1 MSQVTELL
9 GAAQLG
15 DGQAASRLF
24 PLVYDELR
32 KLAAARMANE
42 SSGHTLQPTA
52 LVHEAYLRLFGDQKF
67 ESRGHFF
74 AAAAEAMRRILI
86 DHARHK
92 LTTKLGGS
100 WQRVDLQDTH
110 RLLESP
116 EALVDLDDTLTR
128 FAALEPA
135 KAKLVEL
142 RFFCGMTVLEAAD
155 ALGISP
161 ASAAR
166 WWEFARLWLYVEM
179 AKDQN
184 PENR

>member
-24 PLVYDELR
+24 PLVYNELR

-42 SSGHTLQPTA
+42 GAGHTLQPTA
-52 LVHEAYLRLFGDQKF
+52 LVHEAYLRLLGDQQF
-67 ESRGHFF
+67 DSRGHFF
-74 AAAAEAMRRILI
+74 TAAAEAMRRILI

-92 LTTKLGGS
+92 LTTKQGGN
-100 WQRVDLQDTH
+100 WQRIDLHDTH

-116 EALVDLDDTLTR
+116 EALVDLDDTLSR
-128 FAALEPA
+128 FAALEPE

-142 RFFCGMTVLEAAD
+142 RFFCGMTVLEAAEI
-155 ALGISP
+155 LGISP

-179 AKDQN
+179 AKDGNSEN
-184 PENR
+184 P